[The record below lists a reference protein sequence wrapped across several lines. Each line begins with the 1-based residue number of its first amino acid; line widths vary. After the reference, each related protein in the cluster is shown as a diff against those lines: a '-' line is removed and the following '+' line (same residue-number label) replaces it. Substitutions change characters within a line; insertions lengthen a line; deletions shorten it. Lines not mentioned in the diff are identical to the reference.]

1 MAKPGKRLEPHPPS
15 EARKREV
22 GGRSRAGRGK
32 EGLATGGY
40 VSASVMS
47 VGIRLQETAT
57 GSLQD
62 ELKRESG
69 KETVFVIATI
79 LQYSTQT
86 CVETAAALS

>member
-1 MAKPGKRLEPHPPS
+1 M
-15 EARKREV
+15 